1 MTSDT
6 QIRYQLIRRIQ
17 RIRADKLRQL
27 DDYAAQLEEN
37 ITNKEKIL
45 SFAGAW
51 ENIDGDIFNELTD
64 NLITR
69 RQRNKRR
76 IDE

>member
-6 QIRYQLIRRIQ
+6 QIRHQLIRRIQ

-27 DDYAAQLEEN
+27 DDYAAKLEEN
-37 ITNKEKIL
+37 ISNKEKIL

-51 ENIDGDIFNELTD
+51 ENIEGEIFNELTD
-64 NLITR
+64 NLINR
-69 RQRNKRR
+69 RQKNKRR

>member
-1 MTSDT
+1 MISDT
-6 QIRYQLIRRIQ
+6 QIRNQLLRRIH
-17 RIRADKLRQL
+17 RIRADKLKQL
-27 DDYAAQLEEN
+27 DDYAAKLEESIN
-37 ITNKEKIL
+37 NKEKIL

-51 ENIDGDIFNELTD
+51 ENIDDDLFNDFTD
-64 NLITR
+64 KLITR

>member
-1 MTSDT
+1 MKSDT
-6 QIRYQLIRRIQ
+6 QIRDQLMRRIQ
-17 RIRADKLRQL
+17 RIRADKLKKL
-27 DDYAAQLEEN
+27 DDFAAKLEEN
-37 ITNKEKIL
+37 FNNKDKIL

-51 ENIDGDIFNELTD
+51 ENIDDDLFIDFTD
-64 NLITR
+64 KLITR

>member
-1 MTSDT
+1 MISDT
-6 QIRYQLIRRIQ
+6 QIRDQLIRRIN

-27 DDYAAQLEEN
+27 DDYAAKLEESIN
-37 ITNKEKIL
+37 NKEKIL

-51 ENIDGDIFNELTD
+51 ENIDDDLFYDFTD
-64 NLITR
+64 KLIDR

>member
-1 MTSDT
+1 MISDT
-6 QIRYQLIRRIQ
+6 QIRDQLIRRIQ

-27 DDYAAQLEEN
+27 EEYAAKLEEN
-37 ITNKEKIL
+37 INNKEKIL

-51 ENIDGDIFNELTD
+51 EDIDDDLFNDFTD
-64 NLITR
+64 KLITR
-69 RQRNKRR
+69 RQSNKRR

>member
-1 MTSDT
+1 MISDT
-6 QIRYQLIRRIQ
+6 QIRDQLIRRIQ

-27 DDYAAQLEEN
+27 EEYAAKLEEN
-37 ITNKEKIL
+37 INNKEKIL

-51 ENIDGDIFNELTD
+51 EDIDDDLINDFTD
-64 NLITR
+64 KLITR
-69 RQRNKRR
+69 RQSNKRR

>member
-1 MTSDT
+1 MKSDT
-6 QIRYQLIRRIQ
+6 QIRDQLMRRIQ
-17 RIRADKLRQL
+17 RIRADKLKEL
-27 DDYAAQLEEN
+27 DDFAANLEEN
-37 ITNKEKIL
+37 FNNKDKIL

-51 ENIDGDIFNELTD
+51 ENIDDDLFIDFTD
-64 NLITR
+64 KLITR

>member
-6 QIRYQLIRRIQ
+6 QIRHQLMRRIQ

-27 DDYAAQLEEN
+27 DDYAAKLEEN
-37 ITNKEKIL
+37 ISNKEKIL

-51 ENIDGDIFNELTD
+51 ENIEGEIFNELTD
-64 NLITR
+64 NLINR
-69 RQRNKRR
+69 RQKNKRR

>member
-1 MTSDT
+1 MISDT
-6 QIRYQLIRRIQ
+6 QIRNQLLRRIH

-27 DDYAAQLEEN
+27 DDYAAKLEETIN
-37 ITNKEKIL
+37 NKEKIL

-51 ENIDGDIFNELTD
+51 ENIDDDLFNDFTD
-64 NLITR
+64 KLITR

-76 IDE
+76 VDE

>member
-1 MTSDT
+1 MISDT
-6 QIRYQLIRRIQ
+6 QIRDQLIRRIQ

-27 DDYAAQLEEN
+27 DDYAAKLEEN
-37 ITNKEKIL
+37 INNKDKIL

-51 ENIDGDIFNELTD
+51 ENIDDDLFNDFTD
-64 NLITR
+64 KLITR
-69 RQRNKRR
+69 RQSNKRR